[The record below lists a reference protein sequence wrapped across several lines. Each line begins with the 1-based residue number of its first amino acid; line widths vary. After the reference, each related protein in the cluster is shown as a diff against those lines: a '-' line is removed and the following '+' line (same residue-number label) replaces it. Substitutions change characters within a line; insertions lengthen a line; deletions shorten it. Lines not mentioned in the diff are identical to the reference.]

1 MATSDEWS
9 RVGFTGNPVTGN
21 PGVVDNITKELR
33 GLSDLS
39 GRVSGGLDALLTKA
53 EDGGFEGRTADALRT
68 YVKNELKT
76 FMANVNRSFD
86 MAADATAR
94 YARALGDSQDRAE
107 NAADTVAALDRFGD
121 QPLAENDPEMTRA
134 RGEVDAEIDAVQAE
148 AKILEDTLREAARLV
163 SRPVKKPKKSFWKRF
178 VSTFFKVL
186 EIVALV
192 ITLIAAIIGGP
203 LGLVAFGLGA
213 VLFAKALVDYA
224 TGNGNAL
231 SLGLAFLGILFP
243 STKGLT
249 TLGGL
254 ARMASSGTK
263 ALGGA
268 LSASGRLLFRGGR
281 MLFSSPGRLLSLA
294 GQGLVRFGG
303 GLGSRAASGF
313 MALPRV
319 LSRTPAMLGSALRF
333 MGGFARSTW
342 RQGSSALTRDF
353 VESTAFVGGNTAG
366 RLGVFTVMSLGRL
379 TMTALLP
386 MRYSEI
392 ARFGYRG
399 AFRMGFVDRG
409 LHFTPR
415 AVGTLGR
422 TGSLTGDLANLPG
435 RGLDRGG
442 SLRPVTGTNTDRLA
456 VPGTPEFNAALDELA
471 EISVTPVTT
480 PRIPGFSSLTGSG
493 TPRMPG
499 RLDDMG
505 VRLNTLGTL
514 DTVGLPVG
522 TVPGGQRLGVLNPV
536 TGRVGDDLTP
546 PRLRT
551 TLTMFDQVD
560 DFGAPLDPGSPTTL
574 LPPRTAVDQLRDLDE
589 LTGMERTTAGLLK
602 PLDDLSDLAGL
613 SLDGRLGGLTE
624 FQVRQILD
632 GEIDL
637 VNATPDGVVLRVG
650 TTDPVDVRV
659 RLKDGVEVDVL
670 GPADTRVPAWTT
682 MTGSDR
688 PDGLGIRLD
697 DLTRLIPDAG
707 DDARTARDLL
717 GLGPVRTDLT
727 AAPLA
732 KSPGFTP

>member
-21 PGVVDNITKELR
+21 PGVLEGVTKELR
-33 GLSDLS
+33 DLSDLS
-39 GRVSGGLDALLTKA
+39 GRVSNGLDTLLAKA
-53 EDGGFEGRTADALRT
+53 EDGGFEGRTADALRN
-68 YVKNELKT
+68 YVKDELKT

-107 NAADTVAALDRFGD
+107 NAADTVAALERVGGT
-121 QPLAENDPEMTRA
+121 PLAGNDPEMTRA

-192 ITLIAAIIGGP
+192 ITLVAAVIGGP

-254 ARMASSGTK
+254 ARMASSGAK

-319 LSRTPAMLGSALRF
+319 LSKTPAMLGSALRF

-342 RQGSSALTRDF
+342 RQGWSALARDF
-353 VESTAFVGGNTAG
+353 VESTAFVGGGTAG
-366 RLGVFTVMSLGRL
+366 RLGVFGVMSLGRL

-399 AFRMGFVDRG
+399 AARMGFIERG

-415 AVGTLGR
+415 ALRPLGR
-422 TGSLTGDLANLPG
+422 TGSLAADLTHLTGRN
-435 RGLDRGG
+435 LDRGG
-442 SLRPVTGTNTDRLA
+442 GLRPVTGTDTDRLA
-456 VPGTPEFNAALDELA
+456 VPGTPEFTTTLDELA
-471 EISVTPVTT
+471 DIHVTPVAT
-480 PRIPGFSSLTGSG
+480 PRTPAFSSLTGPG
-493 TPRMPG
+493 TPRMPSG
-499 RLDDMG
+499 LDELGLRLS
-505 VRLNTLGTL
+505 TLDTL

-522 TVPGGQRLGVLNPV
+522 TVPGGQPLRVLDPL
-536 TGRVGDDLTP
+536 TGRVADDLTSLRP
-546 PRLRT
+546 RT
-551 TLTMFDQVD
+551 TLGLFDQVD
-560 DFGAPLDPGSPTTL
+560 EFGAPLAPASPT
-574 LPPRTAVDQLRDLDE
+574 
-589 LTGMERTTAGLLK
+589 
-602 PLDDLSDLAGL
+602 
-613 SLDGRLGGLTE
+613 
-624 FQVRQILD
+624 
-632 GEIDL
+632 
-637 VNATPDGVVLRVG
+637 
-650 TTDPVDVRV
+650 
-659 RLKDGVEVDVL
+659 
-670 GPADTRVPAWTT
+670 
-682 MTGSDR
+682 
-688 PDGLGIRLD
+688 
-697 DLTRLIPDAG
+697 
-707 DDARTARDLL
+707 
-717 GLGPVRTDLT
+717 
-727 AAPLA
+727 
-732 KSPGFTP
+732 